1 MCGQEGHI
9 RPECSELKKP
19 LNERSRKTQVKIN
32 LINEYKID
40 SEKEELISELDFE
53 SENSSVYSI
62 DDSETEKEEICMII
76 EKEKNQPNKTPL
88 NLDYLVQPL
97 ESKVKPYN
105 MWKDLQIIIKEKI
118 SEKEEDSSNSKE
130 IKEPISLVKEIKEPI
145 NPKKTTVQTI
155 EQVNMEN
162 KVKSIIFPTII
173 KLKTIE
179 LKVDAM
185 LFENL
190 VP

>member
-1 MCGQEGHI
+1 MENARWETSHCEMHQWEGINAEIHKWVVFVQH
-9 RPECSELKKP
+9 RLENELY
-19 LNERSRKTQVKIN
+19 V
-32 LINEYKID
+32 
-40 SEKEELISELDFE
+40 
-53 SENSSVYSI
+53 NSP
-62 DDSETEKEEICMII
+62 MRG
-76 EKEKNQPNKTPL
+76 
-88 NLDYLVQPL
+88 
-97 ESKVKPYN
+97 
-105 MWKDLQIIIKEKI
+105 
-118 SEKEEDSSNSKE
+118 
-130 IKEPISLVKEIKEPI
+130 KEPI